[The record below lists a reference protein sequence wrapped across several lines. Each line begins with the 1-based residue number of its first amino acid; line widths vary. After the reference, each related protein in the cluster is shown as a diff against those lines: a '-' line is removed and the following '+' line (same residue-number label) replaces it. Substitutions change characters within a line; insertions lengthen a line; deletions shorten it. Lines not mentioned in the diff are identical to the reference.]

1 MQPCALTSLYI
12 VDCRVDLDDDEG
24 GVVSGLFERLIH
36 LRILVLSNTRL
47 RQLSR
52 AVSGLSRLE
61 VLKLDG
67 NRCAVIFRL

>member
-1 MQPCALTSLYI
+1 MLPCSLTSLYI

>member
-1 MQPCALTSLYI
+1 MLPCALTSLYI